1 MVFLLTH
8 AGIIHRRVTCDNQQ
22 QATSIPSLP
31 LCSVKPSEDY
41 SLAPDASIA
50 CYAVWCLT
58 IVSDADAG
66 ERRNEFAAWTDLTHL
81 FWVRR
86 SNHLPSSRPS
96 STTTS
101 DRTAWETSINLTS
114 QPLTIFPGHTDHYWT
129 YVHCCVR
136 VLGAAVVVRVTSSG
150 PRGAT
155 APVYSFGCG
164 LWFVWF
170 SFYTSHLRWR
180 AGVCNKD
187 GLWRMVCG
195 VQTLRAR
202 GSRLSKLLSA
212 GNNRS
217 SCWLHG

>member
-1 MVFLLTH
+1 LLTH

-58 IVSDADAG
+58 NVSDADAG

-129 YVHCCVR
+129 YVLCCVR

-164 LWFVWF
+164 LRFVWF
-170 SFYTSHLRWR
+170 FF
-180 AGVCNKD
+180 
-187 GLWRMVCG
+187 
-195 VQTLRAR
+195 
-202 GSRLSKLLSA
+202 
-212 GNNRS
+212 
-217 SCWLHG
+217 